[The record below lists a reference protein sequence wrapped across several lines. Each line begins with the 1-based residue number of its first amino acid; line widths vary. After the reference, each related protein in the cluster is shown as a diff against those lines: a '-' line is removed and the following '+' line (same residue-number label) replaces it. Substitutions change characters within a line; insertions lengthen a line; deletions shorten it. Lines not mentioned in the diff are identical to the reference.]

1 MTSIFIYEEN
11 ALRKVKS
18 KPSGRCWVDLV
29 SPMPSEILSVSE
41 EFDIPDYMLTAALDP
56 EERSR
61 FEADED
67 AFLILIRIPIEN
79 DEEESEIPY
88 ITRPLAIIIKGE
100 AIVTVCSRENTVL
113 DIFIKEKLKKFNANS
128 ITHFTLQVL
137 YQTVLQYLRALS
149 DIDHQTQNIE
159 KELQYSLKNKEL
171 LRMLGYEKSLVFFT
185 TSLRTNQI
193 VMERLKKTSYFRM
206 AIIEE
211 RELLEDIVVDNAQAI
226 EMANIYTNILSGLM
240 DTFASVISNNL
251 NNVMRRL
258 TNITVIL
265 MVPNLVAS
273 FYGMN
278 VKKLPFDDN
287 EFAYIG
293 IGFLC
298 IILAII
304 STILLSIGRV
314 SIRR

>member
-18 KPSGRCWVDLV
+18 KPTGRCWVDLI

-41 EFDIPDYMLTAALDP
+41 DFGIPDYMLTAALDP

-100 AIVTVCSRENTVL
+100 TIITVCSRENSVL
-113 DIFIKEKLKKFNANS
+113 DSFIKEKIKKLNANS
-128 ITHFTLQVL
+128 VTHFTLQVL

-171 LRMLGYEKSLVFFT
+171 LRLLGYEKSLVFFT

-193 VMERLKKTSYFRM
+193 VMDRLKKTSYFRL
-206 AIIEE
+206 AVLEE

-278 VKKLPFDDN
+278 VKKLPFDTN
-287 EFAYIG
+287 EYAYIG
-293 IGFLC
+293 IGLVC
-298 IILAII
+298 ILLAII
-304 STILLSIGRV
+304 STILLSIGKI
-314 SIRR
+314 SIRK